1 MNDYQRIAEAI
12 TFIHENFAAQPDLD
26 AIAAHIHVSPFHF
39 QKMFKEWAGV
49 SPKKFLQYTSLQHAK
64 SLLGQNYTV
73 ADAAFETGLSGTGR
87 LHDLFVNIEGMT
99 PGEYRNGGAS
109 LTILYNLVPSPFGL
123 LFVASTSK
131 GISNIFFT
139 DDEVS
144 GVADLKKLWPKAT
157 IKMGKDEQQ
166 QYVQAFFNDDWSN
179 LHRIK
184 LHLKGTP
191 FQMKVWEALLK
202 IPAGR
207 LATYSS
213 VAASVGLPKASRA
226 VGSAVGNNPVAYLI
240 PCHRVIRATGVL
252 GDYHWGTMRK
262 VAIIGW
268 ESGKTYGEAI

>member
-1 MNDYQRIAEAI
+1 MNDYQRIAAAI
-12 TFIHENFAAQPDLD
+12 EFIHQNFAAQPDLE

-39 QKMFKEWAGV
+39 QKLFKEWAGV

-64 SLLGQNYTV
+64 SLLEQNHTV

-87 LHDLFVNIEGMT
+87 LHDLFVRIEGMT

-109 LTILYNLVPSPFGL
+109 LTILYNLVQSPFGL
-123 LFVASTSK
+123 LFVAATGK
-131 GISNIFFT
+131 GICNIFFT
-139 DDEVS
+139 EDEIS
-144 GVADLKKLWPKAT
+144 GVAELKKLWPNA
-157 IKMGKDEQQ
+157 IVKMGKDVQQ

-179 LHRIK
+179 LHQIK

-202 IPAGR
+202 VPAGR

-213 VAASVGLPKASRA
+213 VAASVGSPKASRA
-226 VGSAVGNNPVAYLI
+226 VGTAVGDNPVAYLI

-252 GDYHWGTMRK
+252 GGYHWGATRK
-262 VAIIGW
+262 AAIIGW

>member
-12 TFIHENFAAQPDLD
+12 EFIHENFAAQPDLD

-64 SLLGQNYTV
+64 SLLEQNYTV

-99 PGEYRNGGAS
+99 PGEYRNGGSS
-109 LTILYNLVPSPFGL
+109 LTILYNIVQSPFGP
-123 LFVASTSK
+123 LFVASTGK
-131 GISNIFFT
+131 GISNIFFAE
-139 DDEVS
+139 DEIT
-144 GVADLKKLWPKAT
+144 GLAELKSLWPKAT

-166 QYVQAFFNDDWSN
+166 QYVREFFNDDWSN
-179 LHRIK
+179 LHKIK
-184 LHLKGTP
+184 LHLKGTA

-213 VAASVGLPKASRA
+213 VAASIGNPKASRA
-226 VGSAVGNNPVAYLI
+226 VGSAVGDNPVAYLI

-252 GDYHWGTMRK
+252 GDYHWGTTRK
-262 VAIIGW
+262 AAIIGW